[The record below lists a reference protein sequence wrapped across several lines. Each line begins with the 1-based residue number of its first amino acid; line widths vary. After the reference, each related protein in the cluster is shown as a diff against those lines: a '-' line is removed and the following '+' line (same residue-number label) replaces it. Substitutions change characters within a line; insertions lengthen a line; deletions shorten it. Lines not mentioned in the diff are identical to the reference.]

1 MFNYKHDLHQNYAVR
16 YLDPTFGL
24 SILQDIVMLCL
35 KRLWNRLIST
45 KSLIFSAWTLGR
57 FYAGI
62 VWSKNKPKFFLKW
75 VFAVFIFT
83 LLWAPFDGYFAQFLA
98 KILMESSL
106 NLSPN
111 VSVFSTHKYL
121 LKLHKVYS
129 SKYRGNNTQ

>member
-1 MFNYKHDLHQNYAVR
+1 MTNFIILSNTSSMIYAPKSV
-16 YLDPTFGL
+16 PGL
-24 SILQDIVMLCL
+24 TDVGVPNGDGDGP
-35 KRLWNRLIST
+35 RTPPRW
-45 KSLIFSAWTLGR
+45 
-57 FYAGI
+57 
-62 VWSKNKPKFFLKW
+62 
-75 VFAVFIFT
+75 
-83 LLWAPFDGYFAQFLA
+83 FDGYFAQFLA